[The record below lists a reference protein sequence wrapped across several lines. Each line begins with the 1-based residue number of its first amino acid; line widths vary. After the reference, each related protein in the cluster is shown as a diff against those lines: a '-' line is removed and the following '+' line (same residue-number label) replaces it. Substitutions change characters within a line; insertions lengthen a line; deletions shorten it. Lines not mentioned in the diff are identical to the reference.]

1 MKKDYYGE
9 LEIKKNASQ
18 DEIRKAF
25 RQQARKYHPD
35 INTDN
40 PSAEKKFKKINEAY
54 EVLANTKSRQAY
66 DKYGDDWK
74 HAERMDSQ
82 FRDHPTWSYQKQKKH
97 PYGFGQQNFGG
108 FGDLFR
114 GFSNGDSVRKNP
126 TPKKARLE
134 TTVNVSLDEAYNGSL
149 RIVTISPKKE
159 NRRIEV
165 TIPAGV
171 DTGSIV
177 KIKPKDSEEILLK
190 ITVTPDDRFSRN
202 GLDLYYEAKIPFVNL
217 ILGDEIPVVT
227 LNNTISVTIPQES
240 QNGQKIRIKGK
251 GMPKLGSP
259 EEKGDLFVVLI
270 PTFPRDLTE
279 QQKKLL
285 QKFRD
290 SQI

>member
-74 HAERMDSQ
+74 NAERMDSQ
-82 FRDHPTWSYQKQKKH
+82 FRDHPTWSYQKQKQH

-108 FGDLFR
+108 LGDLFR

-126 TPKKARLE
+126 TPKKAKLE
-134 TTVNVSLDEAYNGSL
+134 TSVNVSLDEAYNGSL
-149 RIVTISPKKE
+149 RIVTISPTEE

-177 KIKPKDSEEILLK
+177 KIKPKDSQEILLK
-190 ITVTPDDRFSRN
+190 ITVTPDNRFSRN

-227 LNNTISVTIPQES
+227 LNNTISVTIPKES

-285 QKFRD
+285 QKFKD

>member
-1 MKKDYYGE
+1 MV
-9 LEIKKNASQ
+9 IP
-18 DEIRKAF
+18 
-25 RQQARKYHPD
+25 RKYHPD

-126 TPKKARLE
+126 TPKKAKLE
-134 TTVNVSLDEAYNGSL
+134 TSVNVSLDEAYNGSL
-149 RIVTISPKKE
+149 RIVTISPKEE

-177 KIKPKDSEEILLK
+177 KIKPKDSQEILLK
-190 ITVTPDDRFSRN
+190 ITVTPDNRFSRN

-285 QKFRD
+285 QKFKD

>member
-35 INTDN
+35 INTNN

-66 DKYGDDWK
+66 HKYGYDWK
-74 HAERMDSQ
+74 HAERMD
-82 FRDHPTWSYQKQKKH
+82 RDHPTWSYQKQNQH

-126 TPKKARLE
+126 TPKKAKLE
-134 TTVNVSLDEAYNGSL
+134 TSVNVSLDEAYNGSL
-149 RIVTISPKKE
+149 RIVTISPKEE

-177 KIKPKDSEEILLK
+177 KIKPKDSQEILLK
-190 ITVTPDDRFSRN
+190 ITVTPDNRFSRN

-285 QKFRD
+285 QKFKD